1 MKRIFGGCRL
11 VLLACALLA
20 SAPVAASGFSD
31 LINKDPQIQN
41 ALDTIEAVVEAKV
54 TKGESTRGA
63 SGPLM
68 QLLFSSDT
76 IICASWI
83 ILFRQELQRLIIA
96 DAGGAD
102 VPPGLIRAAQDLLSR
117 VERACQDIIQ
127 GTSTA
132 KPAATPTP
140 ATPAPA
146 ASDGPGGAPFT
157 PRPGWTIT
165 DEICERKCAEQR
177 AAVQRADWRKF
188 DAQQNERAARER
200 LAAAERELAAA
211 RERLAAA
218 EAHDK
223 ATREELARYEA
234 FAGTLP
240 PGGGS
245 KSPVNMHLSSSR
257 AAARKAAADLGTAR
271 NRVPLREKDVADSS
285 AAVRSAEA
293 ARARADQEA
302 AEAQAALERCLRD
315 CYRQAAA
322 AAGTQAALAKSPAS
336 VPKKGAPCAFSPAR
350 AISIG
355 PREKFGYGEAQKTAE
370 VGQAALGMIGGLLGG
385 RRASPGPA
393 PVQSDSRPQLASD
406 PVRSKQAFTDAKTGT
421 AISVGSH
428 YRPDGKLLVSVNV
441 DRANDKGVV
450 HQVALERLEPLSDG
464 SCAPQGM
471 LPAAWLHFEVWE
483 DWWAK
488 IRVQKYES
496 VDGGPWRQTHDSGWR
511 DWGSGSNLLGSG
523 TLPASEIG
531 GTAWG
536 SMGADRAFGGPK
548 AAGALFDAGAPRVV
562 DAPSPERLVIHVT
575 QPGQDPVT
583 TVPFTLYPTYAA
595 GGAIRYSDKEPDLDA
610 ALRGIKPAAG
620 AGMPARPAPQ

>member
-1 MKRIFGGCRL
+1 MKRIVDGCRL

-31 LINKDPQIQN
+31 LIAKDPQIQN
-41 ALDTIEAVVEAKV
+41 TLDTIESLVEAKV
-54 TKGESTRGA
+54 TQGESTRGPSA
-63 SGPLM
+63 PLM
-68 QLLFSSDT
+68 QLLYSSDT

-83 ILFRQELQRLIIA
+83 ILFRQELQRLA
-96 DAGGAD
+96 VKSSSGE
-102 VPPGLIRAAQDLLSR
+102 VPLELYRAAQDLLSR
-117 VERACQDIIQ
+117 VERACQDVIQ

-132 KPAATPTP
+132 TTGTAVTPAAEPTTPE
-140 ATPAPA
+140 
-146 ASDGPGGAPFT
+146 GPSGRPFT

-165 DEICERKCAEQR
+165 DEICERRCAEQR

-211 RERLAAA
+211 REGLKAA
-218 EAHDK
+218 EARD
-223 ATREELARYEA
+223 AAARASLAEYEEFAKK
-234 FAGTLP
+234 AGT
-240 PGGGS
+240 GGGS
-245 KSPVNMHLSSSR
+245 GSGFNLNLSNAR
-257 AAARKAAADLGTAR
+257 GNARDAANDLATAR
-271 NRVPLREKDVADSS
+271 NRVPLREKDVADRS
-285 AAVRSAEA
+285 AAVKSAEA
-293 ARARADQEA
+293 ARMRAEQES

-315 CYRQAAA
+315 CYSQAAA
-322 AAGTQAALAKSPAS
+322 AAGTGAAVAKPAAAA
-336 VPKKGAPCAFSPAR
+336 PKSAPCAFSPAR
-350 AISIG
+350 PISIG
-355 PREKFGYGEAQKTAE
+355 PREKFGYGEAQKSAE
-370 VGQAALGMIGGLLGG
+370 VGQAALGMLGGMLGG
-385 RRASPGPA
+385 RRASPM
-393 PVQSDSRPQLASD
+393 PVQSASRPQLASD
-406 PVRSKQAFTDAKTGT
+406 PVRNKQTFTDAKTGT
-421 AISVGSH
+421 AISVGSQ

-441 DRANDKGVV
+441 DRASDKGVV
-450 HQVALERLEPLSDG
+450 HQVALERLLPLADG
-464 SCAPQGM
+464 GCAPQGM
-471 LPAAWLHFEVWE
+471 LPAAWLHYEVWE

-511 DWGSGSNLLGSG
+511 DWGSGSNMLGSG

-583 TVPFTLYPTYAA
+583 TVPITLYPTYAA
-595 GGAIRYSDKEPDLDA
+595 GGAIRYSDKAPDLDA
-610 ALRGIKPAAG
+610 ALRGIKPAA
-620 AGMPARPAPQ
+620 MPAQPAPR